1 MLEIFAIIMS
11 YALLGLPYNLK
22 ALYSSDIHYIRKLA
36 TPLPSFFFIQNQ
48 ATQNV
53 FCFMPVICMY
63 YAY

>member
-48 ATQNV
+48 AT
-53 FCFMPVICMY
+53 
-63 YAY
+63 